1 LYQPAAATTFG
12 KIKPMSPVRFTR
24 KKMMLMLLLCLSL
37 QYCQAAGNA
46 ASQKSLN
53 FYIFTK
59 DASSK
64 FDLFGTTAL
73 LRAKKR
79 GLFSQK
85 TLFVIEAEN
94 TQQVVNEMIA
104 VLGKYNAVIGNIW
117 IDAHGLYKQ
126 GYSSFHIGAD
136 EYSYKN
142 INDSCHTSILQQ
154 LVPYS
159 NDNTTIGIGSCY
171 GGATFYFPGS
181 ATVPCGRMNGDS
193 LMTGLG
199 RIFARATIYGSESW
213 VMAKPGIFND
223 NFGFAGYPLGKRY
236 RNTYWQPVWERL
248 GQWNRYRAATGIF
261 EPVNTVALNKKG
273 EITVRSRHYQELNKG
288 QKAIEKNL
296 ARLD

>member
-1 LYQPAAATTFG
+1 
-12 KIKPMSPVRFTR
+12 MSPVRFT
-24 KKMMLMLLLCLSL
+24 KNKIALMLLLCLSI
-37 QYCQAAGNA
+37 QYCNAQGNA
-46 ASQKSLN
+46 AIQKSLN

-79 GLFSQK
+79 SLLSKK
-85 TLFVIEAEN
+85 TLFVIEAQN
-94 TQQVVNEMIA
+94 TQQVVNEIVA
-104 VLGKYNAVIGNIW
+104 ILNGYHALIGNIW
-117 IDAHGLYKQ
+117 IDSHGLYKQ
-126 GYSSFHIGAD
+126 GYSSFHIGSD

-142 INDSCHTSILQQ
+142 INDSVYTGTLQQ
-154 LVPYS
+154 LVSYCDAAT
-159 NDNTTIGIGSCY
+159 NIGLGSCY

-199 RIFARATIYGSESW
+199 QIFALATIYGSESW

-248 GQWNRYRAATGIF
+248 GQWNRYRAATNIF
-261 EPVNTVALNKKG
+261 EPINTVALNKKG
-273 EITVRSRHYQELNKG
+273 EITVRSRHYQELEKG
-288 QKAIEKNL
+288 QKATGKNL
-296 ARLD
+296 AKLQ

>member
-1 LYQPAAATTFG
+1 
-12 KIKPMSPVRFTR
+12 MSPVRFTR
-24 KKMMLMLLLCLSL
+24 NKLAIMLLLCLSL
-37 QYCQAAGNA
+37 QYCHAKGYA
-46 ASQKSLN
+46 ASHKSLN

-59 DASSK
+59 DAGSK

-79 GLFSQK
+79 SLFCK
-85 TLFVIEAEN
+85 NTLFVIEAAN
-94 TQQVVNEMIA
+94 TQQVVDEMIA
-104 VLGKYNAVIGNIW
+104 LLSKHQALIGNIW
-117 IDAHGLYKQ
+117 IDSHGLYKQ
-126 GYSSFHIGAD
+126 GYSSFHIGSD

-142 INDSCHTSILQQ
+142 INDSTHTSTLQR
-154 LVPYS
+154 LAPFS
-159 NDNTTIGIGSCY
+159 DEGTAIGIGSCY

-248 GQWNRYRAATGIF
+248 GQWNRYRAATGMF
-261 EPVNTVALNKKG
+261 EPINTVALNKKG
-273 EITVRSRHYQELNKG
+273 EITIRARHYQQLGKG

-296 ARLD
+296 AKLD